1 MVRLCYRKHD
11 PYTDCTGRFWLSAP
25 QAALL
30 RKVRDFMKKFFR
42 TLTLCLMAL
51 MLVCSAVPAAFA
63 AEDTD
68 TEQDPPNT
76 IYTIGLDAC
85 GGTCSTVVVYTTLA
99 GKLRALPEQPVLDG
113 YSFLGWYTEPVGGTK
128 VTTST
133 VFTEDTTL
141 YAHWS
146 VKESASSSAPAV
158 PAPQFELRNHL
169 GTFLIAGILLTTLAA
184 AAAM

>member
-1 MVRLCYRKHD
+1 
-11 PYTDCTGRFWLSAP
+11 
-25 QAALL
+25 
-30 RKVRDFMKKFFR
+30 MKKFFR
-42 TLTLCLMAL
+42 TLALCLMAL

-63 AEDTD
+63 ADDTD

-99 GKLRALPEQPVLDG
+99 GKLSALPEQPVLDG

-146 VKESASSSAPAV
+146 VKESASSGTSTVTV
-158 PAPQFELRNHL
+158 PSVVPQFELRNHL